1 LESGNPASL
10 ERSMPALTV
19 AKKLQVALR
28 EQGLRM
34 TPQRQL
40 IAEAIASVDEP
51 ITAERVHQYVARQF
65 PDVNV
70 TTVYRTFETLEVL
83 GLVRHTHVH
92 DGVAHYH
99 LADQPVHQH
108 LVCLGCRAQLELDPA
123 VLEPLANELRGR
135 FGFKVALG
143 HSALVGWCDD
153 CQRQRD
159 SADC

>member
-1 LESGNPASL
+1 
-10 ERSMPALTV
+10 MPALTL
-19 AKKLQVALR
+19 AQRLQAALR
-28 EQGLRM
+28 KQGLRM

-51 ITAERVHQYVARQF
+51 ITAEKVHRYVARQF

-70 TTVYRTFETLEVL
+70 TTVYRTLETLEGL

-108 LVCLGCRAQLELDPA
+108 LVCLGCGAQSELDPA
-123 VLEPLANELRGR
+123 MLEPLADELRVR
-135 FGFKVALG
+135 LGFKMALG
-143 HSALVGWCDD
+143 HSALVGWCHD
-153 CQRQRD
+153 CQRQRNSD
-159 SADC
+159 DC